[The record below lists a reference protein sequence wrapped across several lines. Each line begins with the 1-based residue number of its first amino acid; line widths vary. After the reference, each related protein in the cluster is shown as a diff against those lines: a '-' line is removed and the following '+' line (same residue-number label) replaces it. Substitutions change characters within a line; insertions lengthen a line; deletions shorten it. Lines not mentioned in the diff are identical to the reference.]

1 MDGYVIFNLYKST
14 FHVTDKI
21 INTYRNSDKSLS
33 FIPAYRYLQ
42 QLDLVV
48 NKPFKEA
55 FKKLYVYYFLEN
67 DIKNILLSRTE

>member
-1 MDGYVIFNLYKST
+1 MIFNLYKST
-14 FHVTDKI
+14 FYVTDKI

-33 FIPAYRYLQ
+33 FIPAYLTRYLQ

-67 DIKNILLSRTE
+67 AIKNTLLSRTK